1 MTDSQPKDP
10 QRSECRL
17 NHPFTVYLET
27 HSSYQGEQQPT
38 ALVITKT
45 VDVSA
50 NGIQIILDHG
60 LPLQSILQFCLES
73 SDSDD
78 EAPFMLTGEVAW
90 LRAQDQQ
97 TLTGFRLLE
106 SDDTDI
112 IRWKEYIAR
121 CLLAE

>member
-1 MTDSQPKDP
+1 MTDSQANDS

-17 NHPFTVYLET
+17 DNAFTAYVEIF
-27 HSSYQGEQQPT
+27 SAPQAEGQ
-38 ALVITKT
+38 AAGLVITKT

-50 NGIQIILDHG
+50 NGIQIVLDNA
-60 LPLQSILQFCLES
+60 LPLQSILQLCLES
-73 SDSDD
+73 SDG

-90 LRAQDQQ
+90 LRPQEKQM
-97 TLTGFRLLE
+97 LTGFRLLE

-121 CLLAE
+121 CLLAGD

>member
-1 MTDSQPKDP
+1 MTDSQANDS

-17 NHPFTVYLET
+17 DNAFTAYVEIF
-27 HSSYQGEQQPT
+27 SAPQAEGQ
-38 ALVITKT
+38 AAGLVITKT

-50 NGIQIILDHG
+50 NGIQIVLDNA
-60 LPLQSILQFCLES
+60 LPLQSILQLCLES
-73 SDSDD
+73 SDG

-90 LRAQDQQ
+90 LRPQEKQM
-97 TLTGFRLLE
+97 LTGFRLE

-121 CLLAE
+121 CLLAGD

>member
-1 MTDSQPKDP
+1 MTDP

-17 NHPFTVYLET
+17 TNLFTVYLET
-27 HSSYQGEQQPT
+27 HSSPQENAQP
-38 ALVITKT
+38 AGLVITKT

-50 NGIQIILDHG
+50 NGIQIVLDDT
-60 LPLQSILQFCLES
+60 LPLQSILQLCLES
-73 SDSDD
+73 SDD

-90 LRAQDQQ
+90 LRPQDKQM
-97 TLTGFRLLE
+97 LTGFRLLE

-121 CLLAE
+121 CLLND